1 MTVRFLKLRLFASTI
16 TVFGLAASTSCFAD
30 QIFLKTGGKLTG
42 KIFPSKEEGMV
53 VIKTDDGSAI
63 QISKDDIVKETKST
77 VVNFDYEALLKQ
89 TPDTAEGNKEIALKC
104 RMGGM
109 SELGK
114 AHYERVVE
122 LDPEDKTSWSAIN
135 YIYDERYGG
144 WIRRAEQHF
153 REEMGVYER
162 QVMTL
167 HSKAIMTKKEE
178 AEKERANLEKQI
190 RIEIAKLKKRD
201 KDSVS
206 AAEFLQG
213 VNNPVVIDF
222 LEKQLMEELKRG
234 VNGNGEIYMQMLRQ
248 MPGVSAT
255 QVFLKLA
262 MNTNL
267 PDGPGSF
274 VDQSLEALNRYDLSR
289 DIAASYFIGALRSDP
304 KKQYKSQAEF
314 EAVVKRI
321 DRAAQNLQSLPS
333 EVAIVALIN
342 ALTTTG
348 NLVQQRQQGAGIDS
362 SGGSGLTTPGSTAS
376 PVSYNQQSVLF
387 ALSEITKE
395 NYSYDKEA
403 WRFWF
408 AGKYAKTNLDLRRI
422 E

>member
-1 MTVRFLKLRLFASTI
+1 MIVRFPKLLLSASAI
-16 TVFGLAASTSCFAD
+16 TVFGIATSTSCFAD
-30 QIFLKTGGKLTG
+30 QILLKTGGKLSG

-53 VIKTDDGSAI
+53 VIKTDDGIAI
-63 QISKDDIVKETKST
+63 QIAKDDVVKETKST
-77 VVNFDYEALLKQ
+77 IVNLDYEALLKQ

-114 AHYERVVE
+114 SHYERVVE

-135 YIYDERYGG
+135 YVYDERFGG

-167 HSKAIMTKKEE
+167 HSMVIMTKKEQ
-178 AEKERANLEKQI
+178 AEKERADLEKRI
-190 RIEIAKLKKRD
+190 RIEITRLMKRD

-206 AAEFLQG
+206 AAEFLQA

-234 VNGNGEIYMQMLRQ
+234 RGGEIYMQMLLQ
-248 MPGVSAT
+248 MPGISAT
-255 QVFLKLA
+255 QVFLRLS
-262 MNTNL
+262 MNTSL
-267 PDGPGSF
+267 PDGAGF
-274 VDQSLEALNRYDLSR
+274 IVDQSLEALSRYELSR

-304 KKQYKSQAEF
+304 KKLYKSQAEF
-314 EAVVKRI
+314 ENVVKRI

-348 NLVQQRQQGAGIDS
+348 NVVQQRQQSAGIDS
-362 SGGSGLTTPGSTAS
+362 SGGSGLTTPGSVAT
-376 PVSYNQQSVLF
+376 PVSYNQESVLF
-387 ALSEITKE
+387 ALQEITKV
-395 NYSYDKEA
+395 NHSYNKEA
-403 WRFWF
+403 WRIWF
-408 AGKYAKTNLDLRRI
+408 AQTYAKTNLDLRRI

>member
-1 MTVRFLKLRLFASTI
+1 MIVRFPKLLLSASAI
-16 TVFGLAASTSCFAD
+16 TVFGIATSTSCFAD
-30 QIFLKTGGKLTG
+30 QILLKTGGKLSG

-53 VIKTDDGSAI
+53 VIKTDDGIAI
-63 QISKDDIVKETKST
+63 QIAKDDVVKETKST
-77 VVNFDYEALLKQ
+77 IVNLDYEALLKQ

-114 AHYERVVE
+114 SHYERVVE

-135 YIYDERYGG
+135 YVYDERFGG

-167 HSKAIMTKKEE
+167 HSMVIMTKKEQ
-178 AEKERANLEKQI
+178 AEKERADLEKRI
-190 RIEIAKLKKRD
+190 RIEITRLMKRD

-206 AAEFLQG
+206 AAEFLQA

-234 VNGNGEIYMQMLRQ
+234 RGGEIYMQMLLQ
-248 MPGVSAT
+248 MPGISAT
-255 QVFLKLA
+255 QVFLRLS
-262 MNTNL
+262 MNTSL
-267 PDGPGSF
+267 PDGAGF
-274 VDQSLEALNRYDLSR
+274 IVDQSLEALSRYELSR

-304 KKQYKSQAEF
+304 KKLYKSQAEF
-314 EAVVKRI
+314 ENVAKRI

-348 NLVQQRQQGAGIDS
+348 NVVQQRQQSAGIDS
-362 SGGSGLTTPGSTAS
+362 SGGSGLTTPGSVAT
-376 PVSYNQQSVLF
+376 PVSYNQESVLF
-387 ALSEITKE
+387 ALQEITKV
-395 NYSYDKEA
+395 NHSYNKEA
-403 WRFWF
+403 WRIWF
-408 AGKYAKTNLDLRRI
+408 AQTYAKTNLDLRRI

>member
-1 MTVRFLKLRLFASTI
+1 
-16 TVFGLAASTSCFAD
+16 
-30 QIFLKTGGKLTG
+30 
-42 KIFPSKEEGMV
+42 MV
-53 VIKTDDGSAI
+53 VIKTDDGIAI
-63 QISKDDIVKETKST
+63 QIAKDDVVKETKST
-77 VVNFDYEALLKQ
+77 IVNLDYEALLKQ

-114 AHYERVVE
+114 SHYERVVE

-135 YIYDERYGG
+135 YVYDERFGG

-167 HSKAIMTKKEE
+167 HSMVIMTKKEQ
-178 AEKERANLEKQI
+178 AEKERADLEKRI
-190 RIEIAKLKKRD
+190 RIEITRLMKRD

-206 AAEFLQG
+206 AAEFLQA

-234 VNGNGEIYMQMLRQ
+234 RGGEIYMQMLLQ
-248 MPGVSAT
+248 MPGISAT
-255 QVFLKLA
+255 QVFLRLS
-262 MNTNL
+262 MNTSL
-267 PDGPGSF
+267 PDGAGF
-274 VDQSLEALNRYDLSR
+274 IVDQSLEALSRYELSR

-304 KKQYKSQAEF
+304 KKLYKSQAEF
-314 EAVVKRI
+314 ENVVKRI

-348 NLVQQRQQGAGIDS
+348 NVVQQRQQSAGIDS
-362 SGGSGLTTPGSTAS
+362 SGGSGLTTPGSVAT
-376 PVSYNQQSVLF
+376 PVSYNQESVLF
-387 ALSEITKE
+387 ALQEITKV
-395 NYSYDKEA
+395 NHSYNKEA
-403 WRFWF
+403 WRIWF
-408 AGKYAKTNLDLRRI
+408 AQTYAKTNLDLRRI

>member
-1 MTVRFLKLRLFASTI
+1 
-16 TVFGLAASTSCFAD
+16 
-30 QIFLKTGGKLTG
+30 
-42 KIFPSKEEGMV
+42 MV
-53 VIKTDDGSAI
+53 VIKTDDGIAI
-63 QISKDDIVKETKST
+63 QIAKDDVVKETKST
-77 VVNFDYEALLKQ
+77 VVNLDYEGLLKQ

-114 AHYERVVE
+114 SHYERVVE

-135 YIYDERYGG
+135 YVYDERFGG

-167 HSKAIMTKKEE
+167 HSMVIMTKKEQ
-178 AEKERANLEKQI
+178 AEKERAELEKRI
-190 RIEIAKLKKRD
+190 RIEITRLKKRD

-206 AAEFLQG
+206 AAEFLQA
-213 VNNPVVIDF
+213 VSNPVVIDF

-234 VNGNGEIYMQMLRQ
+234 GSGEIYMQMLRQ
-248 MPGVSAT
+248 MPGISAT
-255 QVFLKLA
+255 QVFLRLA

-267 PDGPGSF
+267 PDGAGYI
-274 VDQSLEALNRYDLSR
+274 VDQSLDALSRHELSR

-304 KKQYKSQAEF
+304 KKLYKSQAEF
-314 EAVVKRI
+314 ETVVKRI

-348 NLVQQRQQGAGIDS
+348 NVVQQRQQSAGIDS
-362 SGGSGLTTPGSTAS
+362 SGGSGLTTPGTTAS
-376 PVSYNQQSVLF
+376 AVSFNQQSVLF
-387 ALSEITKE
+387 ALSEITKV
-395 NYSYDKEA
+395 NHSYNKEA
-403 WRFWF
+403 WRIWF
-408 AGKYAKTNLDLRRI
+408 AQTYAKTNLDLRRI